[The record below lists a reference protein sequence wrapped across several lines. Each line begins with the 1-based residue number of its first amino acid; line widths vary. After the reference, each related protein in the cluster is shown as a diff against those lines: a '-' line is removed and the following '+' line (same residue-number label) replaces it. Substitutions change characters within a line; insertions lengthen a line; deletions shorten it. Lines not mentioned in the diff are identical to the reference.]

1 MPVGA
6 IDGKR
11 AVSTENGVCRYA
23 TNGLF
28 SCRYLKYVGSVI
40 CGSVHR

>member
-11 AVSTENGVCRYA
+11 AVSTKNGVCRYA
-23 TNGLF
+23 TNNELF
-28 SCRYLKYVGSVI
+28 CRKS
-40 CGSVHR
+40 